1 MSGASSFEGLPL
13 SGQQEEQQLRR
24 VKASSGL
31 RPGPALMRRTFQL
44 GCQLESPIP
53 SRADGVKAPAGSHQR
68 ATVSVH
74 IGEGD
79 ERAHL
84 LPALRGPWRLGR
96 LHSCVASAPPAGGRL
111 TGTKCF
117 GPDWEHSHCRYRA
130 DLNRAVKVTAPS
142 RDGAGTDVVA
152 EAGRRVSARPPH
164 QRASERAK
172 VALQRELESVPTV
185 STAAA

>member
-1 MSGASSFEGLPL
+1 MSAGKSHPEP
-13 SGQQEEQQLRR
+13 
-24 VKASSGL
+24 
-31 RPGPALMRRTFQL
+31 
-44 GCQLESPIP
+44 
-53 SRADGVKAPAGSHQR
+53 ADGVKAPAGSHQR

-74 IGEGD
+74 TGESD

-96 LHSCVASAPPAGGRL
+96 LHSCVASAPPAGDRL

-130 DLNRAVKVTAPS
+130 GLKRAVKVTAPI
-142 RDGAGTDVVA
+142 RDGAGTGVVA
-152 EAGRRVSARPPH
+152 EAGQRVSARPSH
-164 QRASERAK
+164 RRAYERVK
-172 VALQRELESVPTV
+172 VALQRGLESVPTV